1 MMSYDQNVQQ
11 NMKLIGGIQVIEE
24 QNLEWIS
31 DIKDKKIVQLREQVN
46 KRDIAIEQ
54 LHAEMMNL
62 RDENSELAEERVK
75 NDRVIENQKYQL
87 GKYAEE
93 LEQLHEQI
101 RALKVLVRPYLE
113 A

>member
-1 MMSYDQNVQQ
+1 V
-11 NMKLIGGIQVIEE
+11 IGE

-31 DIKDKKIVQLREQVN
+31 DIKDKKIVQLREQLS
-46 KRDIAIEQ
+46 KRDTVIEKQ
-54 LHAEMMNL
+54 MAEIMNL

-93 LEQLHEQI
+93 LERLQEEIQ
-101 RALKVLVRPYLE
+101 ALKYFAKRYLE
-113 A
+113 V